1 MNPERWQ
8 QIETIFQAALAR
20 TPSSRS
26 AFLDDAC
33 SGDNELR
40 REVESLL
47 AAHEEAGSFI
57 HSPAV
62 EMTAQLM
69 AADQLNFAREAIGPY
84 KIISRIGAGGM
95 GEVFLGEDSRL
106 GRKVALKLLPDY
118 FAGDE
123 QRLRRFKREARAASA
138 LNHPNVAT
146 IYEIGEADGSNY
158 IAMEYVDGR
167 TLGDKINGQP
177 IASAEIIEIAA

>member
-1 MNPERWQ
+1 MAED
-8 QIETIFQAALAR
+8 QINTAR
-20 TPSSRS
+20 QS
-26 AFLDDAC
+26 
-33 SGDNELR
+33 
-40 REVESLL
+40 
-47 AAHEEAGSFI
+47 
-57 HSPAV
+57 
-62 EMTAQLM
+62 
-69 AADQLNFAREAIGPY
+69 IGPY
-84 KIISRIGAGGM
+84 KIISRLGAGGM
-95 GEVFLGEDSRL
+95 GEVFLGEDRRL
-106 GRKVALKLLPDY
+106 GRRVALKLLPEY
-118 FAGDE
+118 FADE